1 MNWSRISRCV
11 SSGLAGCLCIFDV
24 AHADVSEFYAGKQ
37 LRIVVGSDA
46 GGGYD
51 SYARTIADH
60 LGKSIPGRPT
70 FIVQN
75 MPGAGSLVAVN
86 YVANI
91 APKDGT
97 IIGAINPATVTAP
110 LFTPARAKFDPR
122 NFNWLGSPVAVSFV
136 AVVWHSAKLQSFDE
150 LFTSELITSSSGGAS
165 SVLPLLTNEVLGTKF
180 KVAHGY
186 KSAGAAMLAL
196 ERGEAEGNGGQ
207 TLSNLKATFGHLLA
221 EKKLRI
227 LVSYDVKSNP
237 ELPGVPRVIDYA
249 KSQDQKDALNLV
261 FATHALGWPY
271 MLADGIPADRIEAL
285 RVAFRGTLSDKSF
298 LDDAA
303 KRKLDIIPVP
313 WEEQTKLVENIFRTP
328 ESVVARVRGIVGEN

>member
-1 MNWSRISRCV
+1 MTWSRMLACV
-11 SSGLAGCLCIFDV
+11 SFVVAGGICVVDRAQADV
-24 AHADVSEFYAGKQ
+24 ADFFSGKQ

-51 SYARTIADH
+51 AYARTIADH
-60 LGKSIPGRPT
+60 LGKHIPGRPT

-122 NFNWLGSPVAVSFV
+122 SFNWLGSPVAVSFV
-136 AVVWHSAKLQSFDE
+136 AVVWHTAKVQSFDD
-150 LFTSELITSSSGGAS
+150 LFTTELITSSSGGAS
-165 SVLPLLTNEVLGTKF
+165 SVLPLLTNEVLGTKY

-186 KSAGAAMLAL
+186 KSAAAAMLAL

-221 EKKLRI
+221 ENKLRV

-237 ELPGVPRVIDYA
+237 ELPGIPRVIDYA
-249 KSQDQKDALNLV
+249 KTQEQKDALNLV

-271 MLADGIPADRIEAL
+271 MLADGIAADRVEAL
-285 RVAFRGTLSDKSF
+285 RLAFRTTLSNAAF
-298 LDDAA
+298 LADAA
-303 KRKLDIIPVP
+303 KRKLDIIPVS
-313 WEEQTKLVENIFRTP
+313 WEEQARLTNDIFRTP
-328 ESVVARVRGIVGEN
+328 DSTVARVRGIVGEN